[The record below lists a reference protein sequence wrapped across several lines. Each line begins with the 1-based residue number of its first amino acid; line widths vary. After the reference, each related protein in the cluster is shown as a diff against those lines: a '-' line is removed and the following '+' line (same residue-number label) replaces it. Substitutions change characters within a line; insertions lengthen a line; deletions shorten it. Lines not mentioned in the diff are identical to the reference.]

1 MEKIKVSIIVA
12 AYNIEDYIERCLDS
26 LVNQTLKDIEIIV
39 VNDGSKDNT
48 CLKIEQFSNKDD
60 RIVLIN
66 QENKGS
72 MEARKSGLSR
82 ARGKYIL
89 FVDGDDWLETNAL
102 EILYNNAE
110 RNSSDIV
117 LYQAFGINGNEKN
130 VLKMYDRCKQYSL
143 EELLLGKIWAA
154 MWSKFIKLDY
164 IYSNNIHFPSNISF
178 AEDLAT
184 SCALFIFNPKVSIE
198 NTPLYNYY
206 IRSTS
211 ITNTINSKVVEVSDA
226 FSFIKKILKENKIDN
241 QYYQLFESLVY
252 EHMLQRWILTYAQYE
267 KKYSFELYKKY
278 KQYNIKINANPYIK
292 ETISG
297 YPLSL
302 QARVKIYNQSY
313 KLGRLYDQMRKLVK
327 RG

>member
-39 VNDGSKDNT
+39 VNDGSTDNT
-48 CLKIEQFSNKDD
+48 CLKVEQFSNKDD

-72 MEARKSGLSR
+72 IEARKIGLNR

-89 FVDGDDWLETNAL
+89 CVDGDDWLETNAL

-110 RNSSDIV
+110 LNSSDIV
-117 LYQAFGINGNEKN
+117 LYQAFKTYGNEKN
-130 VLKMYDRCKQYSL
+130 VFKTYDRCKQYSL
-143 EELLLGKIWAA
+143 EELLLGKIRPT

-164 IYSNNIHFPSNISF
+164 IYSNNIQFPSNISF
-178 AEDLAT
+178 AEDLAA

-211 ITNTINSKVVEVSDA
+211 ITNTINSKVVEISDA

-241 QYYQLFESLVY
+241 QYHQVFESLVY
-252 EHMLQRWILTYAQYE
+252 KHIFQCILTYAQYE
-267 KKYSFELYKKY
+267 KKYSFELYQKY
-278 KQYNIKINANPYIK
+278 KQYNIKINVNPYIK